1 MHVLDDKITVYSGL
15 LIKYKGLYDYTGLYR
30 FMRQWLEKNRYWVNE
45 DRYKDKLYTAF
56 GTEIEPKWSAWRKVS
71 EYAKWNIGVEF
82 HLWDAKDVE
91 VVENGEKKI
100 MTTGRMTIS
109 LSAFVD
115 LDYAGIF
122 SKKKGK
128 FVEFLG
134 KAYKK
139 LRHREIEAVY
149 VQGLEDEVNMFQKE
163 IQNYLN
169 MHGKEDAYY

>member
-1 MHVLDDKITVYSGL
+1 MYTLPNKVTVYSGL
-15 LIKYKGLYDYTGLYR
+15 LIKYKGLYDYGGLYK
-30 FMRQWLEKNRYWVNE
+30 FMRAWLEKNQYWVNE

-56 GTEIEPKWSAWRKVS
+56 GTEIEPKWSAWRKIN
-71 EYAKWNIGVEF
+71 EYVKWNVGVEF

-91 VVENGEKKI
+91 VVENDVKKT
-100 MTTGRMTIS
+100 MTTGRMTIT
-109 LSAFVD
+109 LSANVEF
-115 LDYAGIF
+115 DYAGIF
-122 SKKKGK
+122 AKKGK

-134 KAYKK
+134 NAYKK
-139 LRHREIEAVY
+139 LRHRELEAIY